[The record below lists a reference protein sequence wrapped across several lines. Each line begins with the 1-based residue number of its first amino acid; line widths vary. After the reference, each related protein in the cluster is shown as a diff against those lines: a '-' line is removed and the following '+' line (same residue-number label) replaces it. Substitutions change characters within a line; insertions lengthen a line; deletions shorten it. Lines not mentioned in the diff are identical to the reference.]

1 MIVEVTT
8 LVSILVIAYLTKKSY
23 DRAMETRAH
32 YEQGIWELN
41 QKILA
46 NKGAIHAL
54 QFHAE
59 RNSVKTITTNDS
71 KPKAKR
77 GRPRKNKAMLPL
89 GE

>member
-1 MIVEVTT
+1 MIVEITT
-8 LVSILVIAYLTKKSY
+8 LVAISIVAYLTKKSY
-23 DRAMETRAH
+23 DRTMETRAD

-59 RNSVKTITTNDS
+59 RTNATPEEV

-77 GRPRKNKAMLPL
+77 GRPRKKKVHQL